1 VLLAPSVSATLPDK
15 LFSELGS
22 NTNWNER
29 KTSGKLSVIVLWS
42 WLKYC
47 HWLAI
52 CYVCTGGGSDK
63 RLGASYLLCFMQLG
77 RGRYVKTQLS
87 LCPIYYAD
95 DDVFRPLWATFR
107 SHRSIMRKIILCV
120 IISRVLILNIQEYLV
135 IWFIHI
141 ELILSP
147 ISKVQRVQRVCK

>member
-1 VLLAPSVSATLPDK
+1 VRLAPSVSATLPDK

-63 RLGASYLLCFMQLG
+63 RLGASSLLCFMQLG

-87 LCPIYYAD
+87 LYPIYYD
-95 DDVFRPLWATFR
+95 DDDMFRPLWATFR
-107 SHRSIMRKIILCV
+107 SHKSIMRKIIHCM
-120 IISRVLILNIQEYLV
+120 IISSGAYSERPRISRHLV
-135 IWFIHI
+135 YPYWTNTNSYKQST
-141 ELILSP
+141 ESL
-147 ISKVQRVQRVCK
+147 KGM